1 VVESSKYPSQQ
12 LTEEDKE
19 VLDKVFLKYAIT
31 FYNLMQEFPDPKDCA
46 KKVLSK
52 ATQGSDRYFAGV
64 YMLAYIK
71 NAPDNQFLEPGEIN
85 KKLAND
91 IKDRI
96 QQDLSIEVR
105 ENESNP
111 KGLHPRDLSEILKKF
126 EENGILVH
134 FEGKKEITDQLHK
147 THRDLG
153 KKSLLSFLTQHSSG
167 GKLSVYLVKED
178 IEKLKRAIEKPE
190 ALEYLHTKT
199 VRSGVAH
206 KIMKYCMLMCF
217 YTIKM
222 DEDVAL
228 KLVGAGATFFQ
239 DKMDEQQQIEF
250 HKMHQTLQLVDD
262 VKLEQYVD
270 DLTKSLIHERGYYVI
285 LFIQGL
291 LQL

>member
-1 VVESSKYPSQQ
+1 MVESSKYPSQQ

-46 KKVLSK
+46 KKLLSK

-71 NAPDNQFLEPGEIN
+71 NAPENKFLEPGEIN

-96 QQDLSIEVR
+96 QEVQG
-105 ENESNP
+105 NEGNTNR
-111 KGLHPRDLSEILKKF
+111 LHPRDLRQILKKF
-126 EENGILVH
+126 EENEILIH
-134 FEGKKEITDQLHK
+134 FEGKEEITDELHK

-153 KKSLLSFLTQHSSG
+153 KKSLLSVLTQHSSG

-206 KIMKYCMLMCF
+206 KIMKYVMLMCF

-270 DLTKSLIHERGYYVI
+270 DLTKSLIHERGYYMI
-285 LFIQGL
+285 LFVQGL